1 MNRITIEMTISEMHQ
16 LKSEAERKIAEIL
29 QGLCDETGLEY
40 KSLQVHPEVIGH
52 GREWKLIISGVT
64 IELGFW

>member
-1 MNRITIEMTISEMHQ
+1 MEDMTIGEMNQ
-16 LKSEAERKIAEIL
+16 KKRETERWIAEIL
-29 QGLCDETGLEY
+29 QGFFDETGLEY

-64 IELGFW
+64 IEVGLW